1 MAGNAR
7 ITNSPAQAR
16 HANGTTH
23 VQRTISSSAI
33 DLINFT
39 PSSECTHFFVQ
50 FTGATARVTFDG
62 ATDPTASL
70 GFTYVDS
77 SSAFFL
83 KDIALSAKAIRAGST
98 DVVAE
103 IQEINSY

>member
-16 HANGTTH
+16 SANGTTH
-23 VQRTISSSAI
+23 VQRTISSTAV

-39 PSSECTHFFVQ
+39 PSAECTHFFVQ
-50 FTGATARVTFDG
+50 FNE

-70 GFTYVDS
+70 GFVYVDS

-83 KDIALSAKAIRAGST
+83 KDIGLKAKAIRAGST